1 MNAILSLSA
10 LAQESM
16 STTSLGRIAP
26 HPPKETLRSKFSL
39 GRLRPDTPTGPLPP
53 TPAPLI
59 SPSHSSFSPS
69 SSTSERPQ
77 EIHSTPAYE
86 STHPYANPDLVVS
99 YAEDDVSTYHNS
111 LGSHYASSRN
121 DSNLTVTE
129 AFSTDSMAKSSSQ
142 ATLTPDSS
150 INSITSKPRSS
161 AILAK
166 KISSPV
172 PVINPPDLSATSDRS
187 QDHSAHGLPPGVS
200 SLVGWTERN
209 TAPTFSLI
217 SLEEARAQRIRSATT
232 SVEASRTSSSSSSR
246 ASSAF
251 PVEDND
257 TSNTSQGSDGSPFGI
272 IPSRVRGRSISA
284 GSKAK
289 SALQTIVGQPKADRR
304 EPELAAAS
312 AQPTGNGMST
322 GGRSLKHKK
331 SGFMRLFNGGKVQ
344 EKDERDD
351 PPPVPSLPEH
361 IGGNSNNNSST
372 TSNTSTTYQAQQRV
386 PKSVQ
391 RIPVPSLSPSMYE
404 VDPTPSND
412 SIASEGPS
420 WKGSTLNQR
429 RTPPILSIRTM
440 PSVSGPSSARAS
452 VSAVVDTRGNNGNS
466 RYLHHLDNPE
476 DAPIARRP
484 WATAEPQPQSA
495 PAQVTEF
502 PALRLR
508 PVSTLF
514 SAHFSE
520 HLVPLDD
527 GPRPPGSTNDPG
539 TPRSAASPLA
549 PITPPP
555 LTLSPRGSSGSGG
568 EKSPTAAGERQQ
580 LALSARTAAWQQ
592 QIWEL
597 EGQVRDLKA
606 ELEAATGRYGDEYCS
621 HCGRGKQAPVSLNPS
636 PVGGSVINRPR
647 ARTGTSSRF
656 GKAIMP

>member
-16 STTSLGRIAP
+16 SATSLGRIAP
-26 HPPKETLRSKFSL
+26 QPPKETLRSKFSL

-53 TPAPLI
+53 TPVPSVPPV
-59 SPSHSSFSPS
+59 SPSHSRFSPS

-77 EIHSTPAYE
+77 EIHSTPVYE

-99 YAEDDVSTYHNS
+99 YAEDDISTYHSS

-161 AILAK
+161 AVLAK

-187 QDHSAHGLPPGVS
+187 QDHSPHGLPPGVS

-217 SLEEARAQRIRSATT
+217 SLEEARAQRMRSATT

-289 SALQTIVGQPKADRR
+289 SALHTIVGQPKADRR
-304 EPELAAAS
+304 EPELGALS
-312 AQPTGNGMST
+312 AQPTGNGMPTAT

-331 SGFMRLFNGGKVQ
+331 SGFMRLFNGGKAQ
-344 EKDERDD
+344 EKDEHDD

-361 IGGNSNNNSST
+361 IGSSSNNSST
-372 TSNTSTTYQAQQRV
+372 ANNPNTTYQAQQRV

-391 RIPVPSLSPSMYE
+391 RIPVPTLSPALYE
-404 VDPTPSND
+404 ADPTPSND
-412 SIASEGPS
+412 SVASEGPS

-429 RTPPILSIRTM
+429 RTPPMLSIRTT
-440 PSVSGPSSARAS
+440 PSASGPSSPRAS
-452 VSAVVDTRGNNGNS
+452 VSAGNNGNS

-484 WATAEPQPQSA
+484 WATAELQPQSA

-527 GPRPPGSTNDPG
+527 EPRPPSSTNDPG

-555 LTLSPRGSSGSGG
+555 RTLSPRGSSSSGG
-568 EKSPTAAGERQQ
+568 EKSTTAAGERQQ
-580 LALSARTAAWQQ
+580 LALSARTAQQ

-606 ELEAATGRYGDEYCS
+606 ELEAATGRYGNEYCS
-621 HCGRGKQAPVSLNPS
+621 HCGRGKQAPASLNPS
-636 PVGGSVINRPR
+636 PVGGSIINRPR

-656 GKAIMP
+656 GKAILP